1 MQKSQKQTTGSI
13 YILTYLYLLTFLV
26 ESKPKKIF
34 FSWNQWLE
42 CNKNSPGQKW
52 LTTWTKKVARP
63 SSIIWVDSIEN
74 SSCYYQNNDYFRVMD
89 EADRFSCKKREKRM
103 FLFFQTISAIIN
115 SMQQEKGHTNKE
127 KLKSK
132 FFAKRIWKIKYRS
145 SCWEIFWFKIW
156 PNKSAFLKLFCW
168 SCFCVVLQLF
178 WNSKF
183 SLKKFPTLDRWW

>member
-1 MQKSQKQTTGSI
+1 MSAAVVHPRCANIQNCLGPTLNNHSSALSNWIHCTD
-13 YILTYLYLLTFLV
+13 LTRTFLK
-26 ESKPKKIF
+26 S
-34 FSWNQWLE
+34 S
-42 CNKNSPGQKW
+42 
-52 LTTWTKKVARP
+52 RP
-63 SSIIWVDSIEN
+63 DLALLIST
-74 SSCYYQNNDYFRVMD
+74 
-89 EADRFSCKKREKRM
+89 RFSCKRM

-132 FFAKRIWKIKYRS
+132 FFAKRIWKIEYRL

>member
-1 MQKSQKQTTGSI
+1 M
-13 YILTYLYLLTFLV
+13 
-26 ESKPKKIF
+26 
-34 FSWNQWLE
+34 
-42 CNKNSPGQKW
+42 
-52 LTTWTKKVARP
+52 ARP
-63 SSIIWVDSIEN
+63 SLIIWVDSIEN

-132 FFAKRIWKIKYRS
+132 FFAKRIWKIEYRL

>member
-1 MQKSQKQTTGSI
+1 MANNLDQKSGPTQ
-13 YILTYLYLLTFLV
+13 LYHLGGFYRKFQLLL
-26 ESKPKKIF
+26 PK
-34 FSWNQWLE
+34 QWL
-42 CNKNSPGQKW
+42 
-52 LTTWTKKVARP
+52 
-63 SSIIWVDSIEN
+63 
-74 SSCYYQNNDYFRVMD
+74 
-89 EADRFSCKKREKRM
+89 FSCDGWSRQILLQEKREEDV

-132 FFAKRIWKIKYRS
+132 FFAKRIWKIEYRL

-156 PNKSAFLKLFCW
+156 PNKSAFLKLFLLVVLLRCGT
-168 SCFCVVLQLF
+168 VLQLF